1 MAGADKWAEGGYQM
15 SKATSQLAITTICN
29 YLDRMAEQQQ
39 AEVICQVILRQFPD
53 DAPQGLTKQ
62 ANTTKTTEPA
72 GR

>member
-1 MAGADKWAEGGYQM
+1 M
-15 SKATSQLAITTICN
+15 SKSASTVEVTTVVICN

-62 ANTTKTTEPA
+62 AQNTKTTEPA
-72 GR
+72 ER